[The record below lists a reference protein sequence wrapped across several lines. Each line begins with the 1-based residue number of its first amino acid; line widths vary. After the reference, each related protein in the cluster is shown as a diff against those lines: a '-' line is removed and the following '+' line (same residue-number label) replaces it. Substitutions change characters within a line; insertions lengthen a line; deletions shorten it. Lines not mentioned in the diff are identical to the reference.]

1 MSAASMIAT
10 HLNVPHGRM
19 VSAHDFASSLRS
31 GRLSASTKEANAILS
46 ALFTETAPR
55 LILRCAREEGA
66 SLEATMQ
73 LYQET
78 LTQGEM
84 GSPEWESAMQGL
96 LRETSARPD
105 TNHSHLPSETD
116 RPKSLQS
123 RL

>member
-10 HLNVPHGRM
+10 HLNVPYGRI
-19 VSAHDFASSLRS
+19 VSAHDVALSLMS

-46 ALFTETAPR
+46 ALFIETAPR

-66 SLEATMQ
+66 SLDAVRQ

-84 GSPEWESAMQGL
+84 RSPEWEGATQ
-96 LRETSARPD
+96 TSATNLSAPD
-105 TNHSHLPSETD
+105 DEFS
-116 RPKSLQS
+116 
-123 RL
+123 